1 MPTVVAGTPLHVA
14 YSFSFMRRGR
24 HKEKTATNEEK
35 KSPDEQK
42 QESAQSAS
50 STTTTASATPH
61 PYENSIK
68 AISTVKT
75 VEQFWSTYNYLR
87 RPNDLSSTTD
97 YHFFRDGIKPTWED
111 PKNAKGGKW
120 IIRLPKGLASR
131 YWEEVILALIGGQF
145 PNIPDGEICGLVISI
160 RYSEDI
166 LGVWNRSAND
176 RDVVDRLRDAI
187 KKVLQL
193 PTSAYAS
200 LEYKPHTNSIADRS
214 SFRNAQT
221 WKPSRQSSEAS
232 HITRHRS
239 GSWVERESRRDSA
252 RASDGAW
259 R

>member
-1 MPTVVAGTPLHVA
+1 MEGTPLHVA
-14 YSFSFMRRGR
+14 YSFSFMRRG
-24 HKEKTATNEEK
+24 KNN
-35 KSPDEQK
+35 SSSNPDDGAQQQQQGDKPSGEPSAQEQK
-42 QESAQSAS
+42 QQE
-50 STTTTASATPH
+50 TVH

-68 AISTVKT
+68 PITTVST

-166 LGVWNRSAND
+166 LGIWNRSAAD

-193 PTSAYAS
+193 PPSALFS
-200 LEYKPHTNSIADRS
+200 LEYKAHQNAISDRS

-221 WKPSRQSSEAS
+221 WKPNRSDSISEKNSR
-232 HITRHRS
+232 TRS
-239 GSWVERESRRDSA
+239 GSWVERESRRDSE
-252 RASDGAW
+252 RASNRAW